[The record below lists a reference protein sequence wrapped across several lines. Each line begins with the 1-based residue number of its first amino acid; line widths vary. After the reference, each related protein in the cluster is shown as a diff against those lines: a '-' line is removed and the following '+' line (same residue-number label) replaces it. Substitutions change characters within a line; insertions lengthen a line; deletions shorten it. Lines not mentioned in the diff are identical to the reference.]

1 MRSDFSRREFIAGL
15 GVLAAAKTNLSATPF
30 PSSSS
35 SETPRL
41 GKSPFKIAVI
51 NDEISQD
58 FGHACEVAS
67 QQVWHGVDG
76 TAQHVEQERRHSR
89 RQ

>member
-15 GVLAAAKTNLSATPF
+15 GVLAAANTKLAATPSQA
-30 PSSSS
+30 PSK

-67 QQVWHGVDG
+67 QQFGM
-76 TAQHVEQERRHSR
+76 
-89 RQ
+89 